1 MSIEDT
7 TKVMAMRDQMNF
19 DALSQTDA
27 HLRKEF
33 QATTD
38 PLVSFGTLPEANKDV
53 EEAKDADPVEQN
65 IIEEATQEPV

>member
-1 MSIEDT
+1 
-7 TKVMAMRDQMNF
+7 MNF

-53 EEAKDADPVEQN
+53 EEAKEADPVEKD
-65 IIEEATQEPV
+65 IIEEAP